1 MLSTYRSADTQKV
14 SNKGMETKEPL
25 CVTDYNHKL
34 AGSGF
39 EGPVVA
45 HVHGREERNY
55 QMVPQTFQKA
65 TELSSSQFVCC
76 LSISD
81 GKKYTAALV

>member
-1 MLSTYRSADTQKV
+1 MKDKLEKGEIITRYSGPVTVLKWCDKRNITMLSTYRSADTQKV

-34 AGSGF
+34 AGCGF

-45 HVHGREERNY
+45 HVHG
-55 QMVPQTFQKA
+55 
-65 TELSSSQFVCC
+65 
-76 LSISD
+76 
-81 GKKYTAALV
+81 